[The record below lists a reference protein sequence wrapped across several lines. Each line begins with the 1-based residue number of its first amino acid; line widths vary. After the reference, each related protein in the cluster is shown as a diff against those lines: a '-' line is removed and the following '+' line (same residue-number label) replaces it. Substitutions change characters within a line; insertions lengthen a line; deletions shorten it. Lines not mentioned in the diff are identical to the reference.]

1 MILMSP
7 YCYLAPYAGVEAAY
21 MESFLENSSP
31 KGKSDDDVAVPKWK
45 LIAHHHMPSDMVYV
59 YMYHLI

>member
-1 MILMSP
+1 MPVLTTTTFSPKQQPFLMNLMILMSP

-31 KGKSDDDVAVPKWK
+31 KGKSDDDVAVPK
-45 LIAHHHMPSDMVYV
+45 
-59 YMYHLI
+59 